1 MGRAPTYYGQK
12 HYDYYKLLF
21 LKNSLSDVFTDDVDE
36 AFDAASGILTSIYKD
51 KTCLP
56 AIVKMIFKR
65 HKEGRFI
72 NNLVWAFFQCSD
84 PGSLILIANY
94 LNSKEPEEMELAKK
108 LLNFIPE
115 QKVLSDRVL
124 ESGYKKIQEWIKENT
139 PFLYF
144 TAESFHQTSNP
155 KPFIVNYGAKYL
167 CKAVSVNTGKMLK
180 PLTKEEAE
188 LLDNF
193 NQSDE
198 TSMELIS
205 KFSFKLNIKNKTLWN
220 IWLQFPIEQ
229 QKKLAELEVNDD

>member
-1 MGRAPTYYGQK
+1 MNIIFIIA
-12 HYDYYKLLF
+12 
-21 LKNSLSDVFTDDVDE
+21 LSDVFTDDVDE

-124 ESGYKKIQEWIKENT
+124 ESGYKKYKNGLRKTHRFFILQPKASIKPAT
-139 PFLYF
+139 PN
-144 TAESFHQTSNP
+144 H
-155 KPFIVNYGAKYL
+155 
-167 CKAVSVNTGKMLK
+167 
-180 PLTKEEAE
+180 
-188 LLDNF
+188 LL
-193 NQSDE
+193 
-198 TSMELIS
+198 
-205 KFSFKLNIKNKTLWN
+205 
-220 IWLQFPIEQ
+220 
-229 QKKLAELEVNDD
+229 